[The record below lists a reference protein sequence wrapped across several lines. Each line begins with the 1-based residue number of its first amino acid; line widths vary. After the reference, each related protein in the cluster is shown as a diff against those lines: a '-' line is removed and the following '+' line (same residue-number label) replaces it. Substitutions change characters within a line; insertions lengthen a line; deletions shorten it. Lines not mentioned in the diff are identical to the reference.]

1 MYPWLWN
8 YNWTFFSVYMMTV
21 NDFIKSQKPR
31 TVCLSVQWRIDFE
44 EIIVIFVV
52 RWNVPF
58 EMWAVWKYLIVWTK
72 NTIKLCTLIVEG
84 KSSQL
89 RAKMTHYKT
98 WFVQFFVSFS
108 VGVLNETHIIIHTWQ
123 ALSWGHIWRRRKI
136 QLQVFWSL
144 GSIRHQATQV
154 KTKLKV
160 KAAKMTEQQ
169 FQWRWWHS
177 WKNVQKLQTRPC

>member
-1 MYPWLWN
+1 MKILLNLFLCIHDDRKW
-8 YNWTFFSVYMMTV
+8 FH
-21 NDFIKSQKPR
+21 QKPKA
-31 TVCLSVQWRIDFE
+31 THSFCLSVQCLIDFE

-58 EMWAVWKYLIVWTK
+58 EMWKRAVWKYWTVWTK
-72 NTIKLCTLIVEG
+72 NTIKLCTLNVEG

-98 WFVQFFVSFS
+98 WLVHFFVSFF
-108 VGVLNETHIIIHTWQ
+108 VGVLHETHIIIHTWQ

-136 QLQVFWSL
+136 QLQVLWSL

-160 KAAKMTEQQ
+160 KATKMTEQQ
-169 FQWRWWHS
+169 FQWRWWDS
-177 WKNVQKLQTRPC
+177 WKNAWILFLKCLG